1 MDSKPFRMN
10 RHCHARAYRRRPLTP
25 PTTEENAE
33 RIKNLTERVN
43 SLEATLDYILSKV
56 DHLTEIE
63 KRYNT
68 LVTDMDR
75 YKPPHSGFIAIH
87 IRY

>member
-10 RHCHARAYRRRPLTP
+10 RHCDVLAYRRRPLTP
-25 PTTEENAE
+25 PTPEENAE

-68 LVTDMDR
+68 LVNG
-75 YKPPHSGFIAIH
+75 YGSL
-87 IRY
+87 